1 MLPRKQRRGSSR
13 ASWLETGPLAGT
25 GMPGPIH
32 SSSPQFRWEAMRR
45 QREPSA
51 RDAAGGTRGTYPQ
64 YFRSSPEGCNA
75 RGPRDGSAGEW
86 QSDPLRS
93 VRPVAQRPPPCFKEV
108 IPRGRGCIGFRCD
121 GVQYIRLSGIRDA
134 FLGAY
139 TLLLLMRNET

>member
-108 IPRGRGCIGFRCD
+108 IPAWPGMHWLPLRWSAIHPA
-121 GVQYIRLSGIRDA
+121 IRDSRRLPRRIHSA
-134 FLGAY
+134 AADA
-139 TLLLLMRNET
+139 